1 MEIGTNNKVGITPF
15 VVQFVAIT
23 KLVCL
28 LRGGTSLKIIP
39 LHVHTF
45 TIHVQVATIINE
57 PVKGSEKFVKE
68 HVEPIDP
75 SFTILDSGVGLLGFV
90 FVSLP
95 LTPHQIGIG

>member
-1 MEIGTNNKVGITPF
+1 M
-15 VVQFVAIT
+15 
-23 KLVCL
+23 
-28 LRGGTSLKIIP
+28 
-39 LHVHTF
+39 
-45 TIHVQVATIINE
+45 
-57 PVKGSEKFVKE
+57 KGSEKSVKE